1 MSAWQKQAQKKYAH
15 AKHKN
20 KPNQA
25 HEAIV
30 SKEQVVQQ
38 FHDFS
43 GCEFLKEHFLHKPHL
58 EPFMSSDIDVG

>member
-38 FHDFS
+38 FHDFLQRWIS
-43 GCEFLKEHFLHKPHL
+43 ILIIAWLIYADL
-58 EPFMSSDIDVG
+58 I